1 MNIFTLLTRV
11 KIFLHSTY
19 TFEIYRTLET
29 ARLKMPYKLFVTK
42 ETGGR
47 PYLSFEDISYAS
59 KNLQ

>member
-1 MNIFTLLTRV
+1 MQPSVIHHIVL
-11 KIFLHSTY
+11 KMP
-19 TFEIYRTLET
+19 